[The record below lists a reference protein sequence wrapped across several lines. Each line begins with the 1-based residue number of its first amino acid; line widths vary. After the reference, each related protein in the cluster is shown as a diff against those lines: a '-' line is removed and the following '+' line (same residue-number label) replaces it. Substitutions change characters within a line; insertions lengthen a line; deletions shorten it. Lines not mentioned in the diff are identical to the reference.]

1 MPNYLINYNIYGTIE
16 VTAKDK
22 ESAKALVSKIQKHE
36 LMEHISDE
44 IDTGSLEIGTIEK
57 L

>member
-36 LMEHISDE
+36 WMEHISDE